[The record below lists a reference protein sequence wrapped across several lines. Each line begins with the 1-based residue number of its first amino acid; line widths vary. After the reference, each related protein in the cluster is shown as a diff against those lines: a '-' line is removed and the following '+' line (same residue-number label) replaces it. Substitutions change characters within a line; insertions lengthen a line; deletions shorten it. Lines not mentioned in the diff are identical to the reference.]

1 MVNMDDFDKKTPT
14 SMVQYGFCCVSVEC
28 CEVTVAS
35 NGPGDQSGLCW
46 TGFPQFLLFLTV
58 KKLKKNVQ
66 KYNSEMLLTQQC

>member
-1 MVNMDDFDKKTPT
+1 MVKMDDFDKKTPT

-46 TGFPQFLLFLTV
+46 TGFPQFL
-58 KKLKKNVQ
+58 
-66 KYNSEMLLTQQC
+66 